1 MLSKVKHK
9 HYTNDIGRP
18 KDSRQIQVIMVT
30 FIFLLVNI
38 DNKNRALLYGTI
50 FVFFKSNNEKRSLIY
65 YYNRKNL

>member
-1 MLSKVKHK
+1 
-9 HYTNDIGRP
+9 
-18 KDSRQIQVIMVT
+18 MVT

-65 YYNRKNL
+65 CYN